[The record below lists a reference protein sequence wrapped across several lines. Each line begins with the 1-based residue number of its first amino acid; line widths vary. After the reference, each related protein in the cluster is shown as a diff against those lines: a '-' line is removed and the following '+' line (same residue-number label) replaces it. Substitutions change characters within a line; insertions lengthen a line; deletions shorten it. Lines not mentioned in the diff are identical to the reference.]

1 MSTAGIRTQAHSILT
16 GVRGDTVP
24 AEGEQEPGWWE
35 CGVRRQR
42 GRRAACLSLLPL
54 APALQLEQALDTG
67 VLGQLGGPGGFIL
80 STLWNPSG
88 RLLALKGRAILCILG
103 ALLAKRDIQGAG
115 VGEESRGKASQGP

>member
-1 MSTAGIRTQAHSILT
+1 MVG
-16 GVRGDTVP
+16 
-24 AEGEQEPGWWE
+24 
-35 CGVRRQR
+35 CGVREQR
-42 GRRAACLSLLPL
+42 GRPAACLSLLPL

-103 ALLAKRDIQGAG
+103 ALLGKRDIQGAG
-115 VGEESRGKASQGP
+115 VGEESRGKASQGPCPAALVFPVHTLQAGLLLFTLALDGPIPTCV